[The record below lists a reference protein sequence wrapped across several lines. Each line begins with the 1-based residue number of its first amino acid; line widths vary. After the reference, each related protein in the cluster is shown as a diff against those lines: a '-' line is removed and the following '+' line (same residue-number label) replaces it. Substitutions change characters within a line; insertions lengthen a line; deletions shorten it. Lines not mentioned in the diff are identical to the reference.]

1 MPGATLL
8 PTLIERVANR
18 EPEDM
23 EVVLNEKV
31 GPDGDTVAFRLTGP
45 VKPLIRLTLITVEP
59 EPPPSIVRT
68 GELAERTKSGVVNVM
83 VSEVK

>member
-1 MPGATLL
+1 VPGATLL

-59 EPPPSIVRT
+59 EPPASIVRA